1 MSIKK
6 QSVMDRAMLAVV
18 GDKPQPAAG
27 RGEGPK
33 TAPGAFLGFMEK
45 ESAVAKENEQLR
57 RELSSWDGAVPARPL
72 EPNLIKASAWANRLE
87 DSFTNAEFAA
97 LKQEI
102 EEAGRNVQP
111 IKVRPIP
118 ATEPQQYEVVYGHRR
133 HRACLELGLPVWAL
147 IESLDDATMYVEM
160 ERENRDRADL
170 SPYEQGQMYIKGTAL
185 FGGMRKLAEKIHR
198 DISDISRATSIAK
211 LPAVVLAAF
220 PSKNDI
226 QFRWAKPLS
235 DAWSAA
241 PTQVEQRAKSI
252 VQQRA
257 SGLRLSAQDVF
268 AQLIDDSGR
277 AVEPREIVAGGSKV
291 ATLKDDKGRV
301 TVSFQKGVLNTH
313 QVEALVKAVKDLFPG

>member
-1 MSIKK
+1 MSTKK

-27 RGEGPK
+27 RAEGAK

-72 EPNLIKASAWANRLE
+72 EPSLIKASAWANRLE
-87 DSFTNAEFAA
+87 DSFSNAEFAK

-118 ATEPQQYEVVYGHRR
+118 ATEPQQYEIVYGHRR

-170 SPYEQGQMYIKGTAL
+170 SPYEQGQMYIKGAAL

-211 LPAVVLAAF
+211 LPETVLVAF
-220 PSKNDI
+220 PSKNDV
-226 QFRWAKPLS
+226 QFRWAKPLT
-235 DAWSAA
+235 DACSAA
-241 PTQVEQRAKSI
+241 PAQVEQRAKAI
-252 VQQRA
+252 VQRRS
-257 SGLRLSAQDVF
+257 SGERLSAQEVF
-268 AQLIDDSGR
+268 AQLIDDSPNV
-277 AVEPREIVAGGSKV
+277 VEPTEIVVGGAKV
-291 ATLKDDKGRV
+291 ATLKADKGRV
-301 TVSFQKGVLNTH
+301 TVSFQKGALTTT
-313 QVEALVKAVKDLFPG
+313 QIESLVKAVKGLFPG